1 MKKRAKMEQGG
12 KEYDASSILEVL
24 LSLGNVSSP
33 KAAAIAVK
41 LISSTQA
48 STIGKTDPTWA
59 GEIDRPNR
67 TMRWTI
73 HVSLFACTAFTT
85 FLAGASGWQPLVLG
99 LDEGLWEKVALGW
112 PDGLL
117 YMVTVLAVLGA
128 HESGH
133 FFIAKWHRVPATLPF
148 FLPVPVLL
156 TGTLGAVMGMEGSR
170 ATRRQL
176 FDIALAGP
184 IAGLV
189 IALPFLAIGLFV
201 SQADSRGPFALP
213 LLARWLLGILRPDL
227 PSGSLVAPNP
237 LFMAGWVGLLVTGL
251 NMLPISQLDGGHVVY
266 SLIGPTSKWIG
277 RSLLIAAI
285 LSVVVLGAYNW
296 IVLIVIITL
305 IGADHPPTADDQMSL
320 GLFRTMLGTI
330 SLLIPFLTFMPEPL
344 LFD

>member
-1 MKKRAKMEQGG
+1 
-12 KEYDASSILEVL
+12 
-24 LSLGNVSSP
+24 
-33 KAAAIAVK
+33 
-41 LISSTQA
+41 
-48 STIGKTDPTWA
+48 
-59 GEIDRPNR
+59 
-67 TMRWTI
+67 
-73 HVSLFACTAFTT
+73 
-85 FLAGASGWQPLVLG
+85 
-99 LDEGLWEKVALGW
+99 
-112 PDGLL
+112 
-117 YMVTVLAVLGA
+117 
-128 HESGH
+128 
-133 FFIAKWHRVPATLPF
+133 
-148 FLPVPVLL
+148 
-156 TGTLGAVMGMEGSR
+156 MGMEGSR

-251 NMLPISQLDGGHVVY
+251 NMLPISQLDGGHIVY

-305 IGADHPPTADDQMSL
+305 IGRRSSSNGRRPDATGFVSNNARNNFSVDPVSYVHA
-320 GLFRTMLGTI
+320 RTLVVRL
-330 SLLIPFLTFMPEPL
+330 SRLTMNAQKMRSRSSF
-344 LFD
+344 

>member
-1 MKKRAKMEQGG
+1 MLATCAAPDFFEAPNQRAACFSEKRAKMEQGG

-48 STIGKTDPTWA
+48 STIGKTDPTRA

-128 HESGH
+128 
-133 FFIAKWHRVPATLPF
+133 A
-148 FLPVPVLL
+148 
-156 TGTLGAVMGMEGSR
+156 
-170 ATRRQL
+170 
-176 FDIALAGP
+176 
-184 IAGLV
+184 
-189 IALPFLAIGLFV
+189 
-201 SQADSRGPFALP
+201 
-213 LLARWLLGILRPDL
+213 
-227 PSGSLVAPNP
+227 
-237 LFMAGWVGLLVTGL
+237 
-251 NMLPISQLDGGHVVY
+251 
-266 SLIGPTSKWIG
+266 
-277 RSLLIAAI
+277 
-285 LSVVVLGAYNW
+285 
-296 IVLIVIITL
+296 
-305 IGADHPPTADDQMSL
+305 
-320 GLFRTMLGTI
+320 
-330 SLLIPFLTFMPEPL
+330 
-344 LFD
+344 